1 MRPVEPDVA
10 GQRVVMKGPPGSDVA
25 DLVVAATIDGLVS
38 EWEFTV
44 VERAAILAGA
54 HVRLGIVS
62 NQHPVVWLGVVGCD
76 E

>member
-54 HVRLGIVS
+54 HVS

-76 E
+76 G